1 MFVLLHIFV
10 ETNILFQEFL
20 MIRKFKG
27 AMFIKNSILYRKCN
41 VSIIKKTRLLKPSP
55 KTSKQILK

>member
-10 ETNILFQEFL
+10 ETKILFQEFW

-27 AMFIKNSILYRKCN
+27 TMFIKNSILYRKCN
-41 VSIIKKTRLLKPSP
+41 VSIMKKKPGC
-55 KTSKQILK
+55 